1 MRILVHDYVGHPFQP
16 QLSRELATRG
26 HEVLHVYCGSFST
39 PRGTLRKLTDDAPG
53 FDVEAID
60 LGAEIPKNGFVR
72 RFRMESEY
80 GRRLV
85 EVCRRFR
92 PEVVLSGNTPSIPQW
107 RVVRH
112 CKRQD
117 IRYVYWVQD
126 IYGIAAYR
134 LLKRRIPVVGHV
146 VGQYFMA
153 LDRKSA
159 RNSDALVVIT
169 DDFIPVFQKWGIDRE
184 KIHVIHNWAVL
195 EELVQRPRENG
206 WSQQFSLG
214 PGPRFIYTGTLAMK
228 HNPALLLALAKMLDE
243 QGDREL
249 GQGELGQGEMI
260 VVSQGSGVE
269 WLQREAEAAGIRSLR
284 CMGFQPFE
292 VMADVMGSADVLV
305 AVLEPDAGVF
315 SVPSKVLS
323 YLCAGRAVLA
333 AMPGSNLAARLI
345 TDHQAGTVVEPD
357 DIEGFTKAAAEMI
370 ASPDRCAEFGRGAR
384 RYAEENFD
392 IRGITDQFE
401 RALGIYE

>member
-16 QLSRELATRG
+16 QLSRELASSG

-39 PRGTLRKLTDDAPG
+39 PRGTMVKQPEDAAG

-60 LGAEIPKNGFVR
+60 LGEEIPKNGFVR
-72 RFRMESEY
+72 RFQMEIEY

-85 EVCRRFR
+85 EVIKRFQ
-92 PEVVLSGNTPSIPQW
+92 PEVVLSGNTPSMPQW

-112 CKRQD
+112 CNQHG
-117 IRYVYWVQD
+117 IRHVFWVQD

-134 LLKRRIPVVGHV
+134 LLKRRIPVVGHI
-146 VGQYFMA
+146 VGQYFMW

-169 DDFIPVFQKWGIDRE
+169 DDFIPVFQEWGIDRE
-184 KIHVIHNWAVL
+184 KIHVIENWAVL
-195 EELVQRPRENG
+195 NELDVQPRENS
-206 WSQQFSLG
+206 WSEEFSLG
-214 PGPRFIYTGTLAMK
+214 SGPRFIYTGTLAMK
-228 HNPALLLALAKMLDE
+228 HNPALLLALARMLD
-243 QGDREL
+243 DRGE
-249 GQGELGQGEMI
+249 GELV

-269 WLQREAEAAGIRSLR
+269 WLQGEAKAAGIKSLR

-292 VMADVMGSADVLV
+292 VMAEVLGSADVLV

-323 YLCAGRAVLA
+323 YMCAGRAILA
-333 AMPGSNLAARLI
+333 AMPGNNLAARLI
-345 TDHQAGTVVEPD
+345 VDQKAGTVVEPD
-357 DIEGFTKAAAEMI
+357 NLDGFCQAAAKLISDPELCRSSGMAARAYAEQTFDIQRI
-370 ASPDRCAEFGRGAR
+370 AS
-384 RYAEENFD
+384 
-392 IRGITDQFE
+392 QFKK
-401 RALGIYE
+401 ALSVPE